1 MLRHRLGSALPEG
14 HRDVRKSDGGALLQ
28 RGHWLEPDA
37 AAGVKCEG
45 TEKVKRCLRLP
56 NEGVLHVAS
65 GVGGSE

>member
-1 MLRHRLGSALPEG
+1 M
-14 HRDVRKSDGGALLQ
+14 RKGDGGALLQ

-37 AAGVKCEG
+37 ADGVKCEG

-65 GVGGSE
+65 GVGGTG